1 MNGHE
6 YSVTVYP
13 KEPFLLIELRYYLLL
28 VSSSGPLCLKH
39 NQKQSTVSTLVW
51 PLYAKFTVAS
61 LC

>member
-39 NQKQSTVSTLVW
+39 NQKQSTVSTLV
-51 PLYAKFTVAS
+51 
-61 LC
+61 